1 MLVSKIDRLGSRLLD
16 CFTMMVKRDCFLCDG
31 VERETVPMLVKR
43 MTVSMSCD
51 GEDNSLF
58 VLDILVASALHM
70 H

>member
-1 MLVSKIDRLGSRLLD
+1 
-16 CFTMMVKRDCFLCDG
+16 MMVKRDCSLCDG

>member
-1 MLVSKIDRLGSRLLD
+1 
-16 CFTMMVKRDCFLCDG
+16 MMVKRDCFLCDG

-43 MTVSMSCD
+43 MTVSMSFD